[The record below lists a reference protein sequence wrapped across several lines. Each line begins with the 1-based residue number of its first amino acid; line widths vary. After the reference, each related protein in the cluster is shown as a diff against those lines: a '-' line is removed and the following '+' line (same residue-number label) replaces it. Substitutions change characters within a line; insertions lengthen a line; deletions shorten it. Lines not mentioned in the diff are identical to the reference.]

1 MPYDTIYELPKTVRK
16 ELPEHAQEIYKE
28 AFNHAW
34 EEYRE
39 PSARRGS
46 ESREAV
52 AYKVA
57 WAAVKKAYHKDILSG
72 LWVEGG
78 ER

>member
-1 MPYDTIYELPKTVRK
+1 MPYGTVSELPERARK
-16 ELPEHAQEIYKE
+16 ELPEHAQGIFKE

-34 EEYRE
+34 EEYSE
-39 PSARRGS
+39 PSSRRGN

-57 WAAVKKAYHKDILSG
+57 WAAVKKAYHKDLDSG
-72 LWVEGG
+72 QWVEGG